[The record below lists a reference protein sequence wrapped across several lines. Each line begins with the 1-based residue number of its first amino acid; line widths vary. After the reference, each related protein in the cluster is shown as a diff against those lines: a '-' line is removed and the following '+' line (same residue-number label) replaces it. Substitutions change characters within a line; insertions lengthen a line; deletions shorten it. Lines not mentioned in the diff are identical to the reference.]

1 MSQHS
6 WLECS
11 HSHRL
16 YMTSGA
22 DADTDAA
29 QLPGDGSEV
38 AQRPEDRVPQVCGVF
53 TADDDW
59 RGTVAEAGVV
69 QAGNTLPAVPSGE
82 LGLHVAE
89 RRVRRALCRS
99 AVAAGHAGAT
109 ASAGTLS
116 LPRRVPSSPAVIT
129 RVTLP
134 ARDTATHAEP
144 GSRRSISHSLPKSR
158 INPASF
164 PVSSPCS
171 SSSRGA
177 GTVAAG

>member
-69 QAGNTLPAVPSGE
+69 QAGNTLPAVPSGD
-82 LGLHVAE
+82 LGLHAAE
-89 RRVRRALCRS
+89 RRVRRALPARGRCRS
-99 AVAAGHAGAT
+99 CRGDRVGWDAELAAKSAELTSGDHPRDVA
-109 ASAGTLS
+109 
-116 LPRRVPSSPAVIT
+116 
-129 RVTLP
+129 
-134 ARDTATHAEP
+134 
-144 GSRRSISHSLPKSR
+144 GS
-158 INPASF
+158 
-164 PVSSPCS
+164 
-171 SSSRGA
+171 
-177 GTVAAG
+177 

>member
-89 RRVRRALCRS
+89 RRVRRALCRR
-99 AVAAGHAGAT
+99 AVAAGHA
-109 ASAGTLS
+109 
-116 LPRRVPSSPAVIT
+116 
-129 RVTLP
+129 
-134 ARDTATHAEP
+134 
-144 GSRRSISHSLPKSR
+144 
-158 INPASF
+158 
-164 PVSSPCS
+164 
-171 SSSRGA
+171 RGA
-177 GTVAAG
+177 AAAGGPALPPRMARPPPAG